1 MSLIGSLCFPTIVNA
16 SVKGFYL
23 RCAGQLRF
31 LEQKTYL
38 FVVTLK
44 SVDTI
49 APSSSLFSSK
59 KQQEQSS
66 VLGILNTRQS
76 RTPMCMFRGV
86 KRKVMRRNTR
96 GIRVNLLLKV
106 LRPKLKLKG
115 PPKCFVIFSNI
126 FHENL
131 SAIHA
136 F

>member
-1 MSLIGSLCFPTIVNA
+1 MSLIGSLCFPTTVNA

-31 LEQKTYL
+31 LEQRTYL

-66 VLGILNTRQS
+66 VLGILNTRRS
-76 RTPMCMFRGV
+76 RTPMCMFRV

-115 PPKCFVIFSNI
+115 PRNV
-126 FHENL
+126 L
-131 SAIHA
+131 
-136 F
+136 